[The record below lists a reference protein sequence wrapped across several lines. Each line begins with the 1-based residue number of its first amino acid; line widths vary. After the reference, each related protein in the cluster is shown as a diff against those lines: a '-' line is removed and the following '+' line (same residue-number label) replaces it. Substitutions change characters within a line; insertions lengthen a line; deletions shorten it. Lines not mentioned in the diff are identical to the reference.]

1 MVENQLIQ
9 DLAIGSHLRE
19 DGMKPGGTLWAEVI
33 KVLPQRVINSY
44 DYTKLPLLKN
54 RPNFNDIL
62 GTDGQWQKGDFLIQ
76 WPATDLEYRINAA
89 KEMYNTN

>member
-1 MVENQLIQ
+1 M
-9 DLAIGSHLRE
+9 
-19 DGMKPGGTLWAEVI
+19 
-33 KVLPQRVINSY
+33 NSY

-62 GTDGQWQKGDFLIQ
+62 GTDGQWQKDDFLIQ

-89 KEMYNTN
+89 KDLSENKSP